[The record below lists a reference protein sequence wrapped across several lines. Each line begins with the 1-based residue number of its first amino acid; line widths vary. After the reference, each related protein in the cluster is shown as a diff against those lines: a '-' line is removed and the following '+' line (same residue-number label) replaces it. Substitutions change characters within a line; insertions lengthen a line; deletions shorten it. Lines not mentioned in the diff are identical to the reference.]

1 MVGQGSA
8 NPAGAASIRDSA
20 GTCGPELL
28 RGQGAD
34 TRSQGHPPTMGT
46 LTCDPAPWLTPAP
59 LGRRAT
65 DYQIPETSLRR
76 TCGVATLEHGRWAR
90 GPVEVGHFPALIP
103 PQPRWGLECVGAQLE
118 AGASGKPLHFPGTQF
133 SFLQDGCEPGILVGP

>member
-1 MVGQGSA
+1 M
-8 NPAGAASIRDSA
+8 
-20 GTCGPELL
+20 
-28 RGQGAD
+28 
-34 TRSQGHPPTMGT
+34 
-46 LTCDPAPWLTPAP
+46 
-59 LGRRAT
+59 
-65 DYQIPETSLRR
+65 
-76 TCGVATLEHGRWAR
+76 ATLEHGRWAR